1 MSAEEIRKIIM
12 LLENVDTPKTV
23 ELYQN
28 PDAQV
33 THEVWPHGVTYRG
46 HNVFETVYDGQGA
59 RVINRA
65 IETIKRS
72 SRATTGGVELTDY
85 QECYL
90 GYSPSKDIF
99 IQGYDGWTTSSGGD
113 SNCSPYVTFTI
124 DDSGTVNIQEGG
136 LNIEER
142 WRPSGEI
149 WYGRDV
155 GGYVETKTAYPDIVD
170 IRLD

>member
-28 PDAQV
+28 PSAQV

-46 HNVFETVYDGQGA
+46 HNVFETVYGGRGQL
-59 RVINRA
+59 VIERE
-65 IETIKRS
+65 IESVKRS
-72 SRATTGGVELTDY
+72 SSRSGSTELTDY

-90 GYSPSKDIF
+90 GYSPSNDIF
-99 IQGYDGWTTSSGGD
+99 IQGYDGWTTSSRED
-113 SNCSPYVTFTI
+113 SNCSPYVMFTI
-124 DDSGTVNIQEGG
+124 DESGEVNVQGGG

-142 WRPSGEI
+142 WRPSGEM
-149 WYGRDV
+149 WYGRNV
-155 GGYVETKTAYPDIVD
+155 GGYVETKAAYPDIVD